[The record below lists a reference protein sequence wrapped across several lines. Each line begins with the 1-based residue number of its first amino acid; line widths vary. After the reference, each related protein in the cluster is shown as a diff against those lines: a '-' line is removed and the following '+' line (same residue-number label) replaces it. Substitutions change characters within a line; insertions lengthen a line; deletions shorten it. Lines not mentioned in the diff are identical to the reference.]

1 MALIACGAVTSSEA
15 EEEMFYPVEIDV
27 VERGRIKQ
35 ATAVLNPAES
45 KRLLAKAVVS
55 LPEIQHAYKNG
66 RLLVATCSTSAFVL
80 EELTGE
86 KLEPHC
92 YCIGMVADGM
102 LTTSAKDDREAARFL
117 VKGEQVT
124 EDVLKF
130 LDSFEV
136 GDAVIKGANAID
148 PYGNAGVLASNS
160 QGGTVG
166 ALISFIAVRGLPI
179 IMPIGLE
186 KLVPD
191 VIEAAN
197 GWGQRT
203 LDRSM
208 GEKVWLVP
216 VTCGLVVTEIE
227 ALGILA
233 GVEARH
239 VASGGIGGS
248 EGAVVLLIE
257 GSERDLDKAWQIL
270 ESIKGEAP
278 VAVPRHSY
286 SC

>member
-1 MALIACGAVTSSEA
+1 
-15 EEEMFYPVEIDV
+15 MFYPVEYDV
-27 VERGRIKQ
+27 VDRGRIKQ
-35 ATAVLNPAES
+35 ATAVLNPSES
-45 KRLLAKAVVS
+45 KRLLAKAVVG
-55 LPEIQHAYKNG
+55 LPEIQNAYKNG
-66 RLLVATCSTSAFVL
+66 RLLIGTCSSNALVL

-86 KLEPHC
+86 KLAPHC

-102 LTTSAKDDREAARFL
+102 LTTAAKDDREAARFL
-117 VKGEQVT
+117 VKGERVT

-130 LDSFEV
+130 LDSFEA

-148 PYGNAGVLASNS
+148 PFGNAGVLASNQ

-186 KLVPD
+186 KLIPD

-216 VTCGLVVTEIE
+216 VTSGLVVTEIE
-227 ALGILA
+227 ALGLLA

-248 EGAVVLLIE
+248 EGAVILLLE
-257 GSERDLDKAWQIL
+257 GTEKNLDKAWDLL
-270 ESIKGEAP
+270 ESIKGEP
-278 VAVPRHSY
+278 PIAVPRHSY

>member
-1 MALIACGAVTSSEA
+1 
-15 EEEMFYPVEIDV
+15 MFYPVDV
-27 VERGRIKQ
+27 DIHGPIKQ

-45 KRLLAKAVVS
+45 KRLLAKAVAS
-55 LPEIQHAYKNG
+55 LPEIQDAYKHGN
-66 RLLVATCSTSAFVL
+66 LLVATCSTSAFVL

-86 KLEPHC
+86 KVAPHC

-102 LTTSAKDDREAARFL
+102 LTTAAKDDREAARFF
-117 VKGEQVT
+117 VKGERV
-124 EDVLKF
+124 EMNVLEY
-130 LDSFEV
+130 LDTFDE
-136 GDAVIKGANAID
+136 GDAVVKGGNAVD
-148 PYGNAGVLASNS
+148 PYGNVGVLASNA

-179 IMPIGLE
+179 IMPVGLE
-186 KLVPD
+186 KLIPD
-191 VIEAAN
+191 VIEAST

-233 GVEARH
+233 GVDARL
-239 VASGGIGGS
+239 VAAGGIGGS

-257 GSERDLDKAWQIL
+257 GTERALDKAWKIL
-270 ESIKGEAP
+270 EDIKGEPP
-278 VAVPRHSY
+278 VMVPRHSY
-286 SC
+286 TC

>member
-1 MALIACGAVTSSEA
+1 
-15 EEEMFYPVEIDV
+15 MFYPVELDIH
-27 VERGRIKQ
+27 GPIKQ

-45 KRLLAKAVVS
+45 KRLLAKAVAS
-55 LPEIQHAYKNG
+55 LPEVQDAFKHGN
-66 RLLVATCSTSAFVL
+66 LLVATCSTSAFVL

-86 KLEPHC
+86 KVQPHC

-102 LTTSAKDDREAARFL
+102 LTTSAKDDREAARFF
-117 VKGEQVT
+117 VKGEKVT
-124 EDVLKF
+124 MPVLEY
-130 LDSFEV
+130 LDTFDE
-136 GDAVIKGANAID
+136 GDAVVKGGNAVD

-160 QGGTVG
+160 QGGTIG
-166 ALISFIAVRGLPI
+166 ALLSFIAVRGLPI

-186 KLVPD
+186 KLIPD
-191 VIEAAN
+191 VIEASN

-216 VTCGLVVTEIE
+216 ITCGLVITEVE

-233 GVEARH
+233 GVDARL
-239 VASGGIGGS
+239 VAAGGIGGS

-257 GSERDLDKAWQIL
+257 GTERALDKAWKIL
-270 ESIKGEAP
+270 EGIKGEAP
-278 VAVPRHSY
+278 ITVPRHSFT
-286 SC
+286 C

>member
-1 MALIACGAVTSSEA
+1 
-15 EEEMFYPVEIDV
+15 MFYPVELDMHDH
-27 VERGRIKQ
+27 GPIKQ
-35 ATAVLNPAES
+35 GTAVLNPAES

-55 LPEIQHAYKNG
+55 LPEIQDAYRDGN
-66 RLLVATCSTSAFVL
+66 LLVATCSTSAFIL

-86 KLEPHC
+86 KVQPHC

-102 LTTSAKDDREAARFL
+102 LTTAAKDDRETARFFS
-117 VKGEQVT
+117 KGERVNLP
-124 EDVLKF
+124 VLEYLDKF
-130 LDSFEV
+130 DV
-136 GDAVIKGANAID
+136 GDAVIKGGNAVD
-148 PYGNAGVLASNS
+148 PYGNAGVLASNA

-186 KLVPD
+186 KLIPD
-191 VIEAAN
+191 VVEASN

-216 VTCGLVVTEIE
+216 VTSGLVVTEIE

-233 GVEARH
+233 GVDAKQ
-239 VASGGIGGS
+239 VAAGGIGGS

-257 GSERDLDKAWQIL
+257 GTEKQLDKAWKIL
-270 ESIKGEAP
+270 ESVKGEAP
-278 VAVPRHSY
+278 IAVPRHSY
-286 SC
+286 TC

>member
-1 MALIACGAVTSSEA
+1 
-15 EEEMFYPVEIDV
+15 MFYPVDYDMHDHGPIL
-27 VERGRIKQ
+27 Q
-35 ATAVLNPAES
+35 ATAVLNPSES

-55 LPEIQHAYKNG
+55 LPEVQDAYKNG
-66 RLLVATCSTSAFVL
+66 NLLVSTCSSSAFVL

-92 YCIGMVADGM
+92 YCIGMVAGGM
-102 LTTSAKDDREAARFL
+102 LTTSVKDDREAARFF
-117 VKGEQVT
+117 VKGERVT
-124 EDVLKF
+124 MDVLKY
-130 LDSFEV
+130 LDTFDV
-136 GDAVIKGANAID
+136 GDAVVKGGNAVD
-148 PYGNAGVLASNS
+148 PFGNAGVLASNS

-166 ALISFIAVRGLPI
+166 ALLSFIAVRGLPI

-186 KLVPD
+186 KLIPD
-191 VIEAAN
+191 VIEASS

-208 GEKVWLVP
+208 GEKAWLVP

-239 VASGGIGGS
+239 IASGGIGGS
-248 EGAVVLLIE
+248 EGAVVLLLE
-257 GSERDLDKAWQIL
+257 GTQKHLDKAWKIL
-270 ESIKGEAP
+270 EGIKGEAP
-278 VAVPRHSY
+278 IAVPRHSF

>member
-1 MALIACGAVTSSEA
+1 
-15 EEEMFYPVEIDV
+15 MFYPVDYDMHDHGPIL
-27 VERGRIKQ
+27 Q
-35 ATAVLNPAES
+35 ATAVLNPSES

-55 LPEIQHAYKNG
+55 LPEVQDAYKDGN
-66 RLLVATCSTSAFVL
+66 LLVSTCSSSAFVL

-92 YCIGMVADGM
+92 FCIGMVADGM
-102 LTTSAKDDREAARFL
+102 LTTSVKDDREAARFF
-117 VKGEQVT
+117 VKGARV
-124 EDVLKF
+124 DMNVLEY
-130 LDSFEV
+130 LDTFDV
-136 GDAVIKGANAID
+136 GDAVIKGGNAVD
-148 PYGNAGVLASNS
+148 PFGNAGVLASNS

-166 ALISFIAVRGLPI
+166 ALLSFIAVRGLPI

-186 KLVPD
+186 KLIPD
-191 VIEAAN
+191 VIEASN

-208 GEKVWLVP
+208 GEKAWLVP
-216 VTCGLVVTEIE
+216 VTCGLVITEIE

-233 GVEARH
+233 GVEARMI
-239 VASGGIGGS
+239 AAGGIGGS

-257 GSERDLDKAWQIL
+257 GTQKHIDKAWKIL
-270 ESIKGEAP
+270 EGIKGEAP
-278 VAVPRHSY
+278 IAVPRHSY

>member
-1 MALIACGAVTSSEA
+1 
-15 EEEMFYPVEIDV
+15 MFYPVEYDV
-27 VERGRIKQ
+27 VDHGKIKQ

-55 LPEIQHAYKNG
+55 LPEVQHAFKDG
-66 RLLVATCSTSAFVL
+66 RLLVSTCSSSAFIL

-86 KLEPHC
+86 VIAPHC
-92 YCIGMVADGM
+92 YCIGMVAGGM
-102 LTTSAKDDREAARFL
+102 LTTSVKDDREAARFL
-117 VKGEQVT
+117 VKGERVSM
-124 EDVLKF
+124 EVLQF
-130 LDSFEV
+130 LDTFEA
-136 GDAVIKGANAID
+136 GDAVIKGANAVD
-148 PYGNAGVLASNS
+148 PFGNAGVLASNQ

-166 ALISFIAVRGLPI
+166 ALLSFIAVRGLPI

-186 KLVPD
+186 KLIPD

-233 GVEARH
+233 GVEVRH

-248 EGAVVLLIE
+248 EGAVVLLLE
-257 GSERDLDKAWQIL
+257 GSERNLNKAWEIL
-270 ESIKGEAP
+270 EGIKGEEP
-278 VAVPRHSY
+278 IAVPRHSY
-286 SC
+286 NC